1 MERDPIKREKE
12 IINGASEKTF
22 KEATSLV
29 HDIERK
35 EDYYSDRVHTSR
47 IARMI
52 ETIEARQRR
61 Y

>member
-12 IINGASEKTF
+12 IINGASEETL

-29 HDIERK
+29 HQVERK

-47 IARMI
+47 VARMI
-52 ETIEARQRR
+52 ETIEAMRRR